1 MRLGGWPG
9 AEGQAGVSE
18 EHRDPAQ
25 ELEDQMRAADKL
37 IKRLEEEVSEL
48 RRDLD
53 QAGAALRTS
62 REEVAA
68 RTQAV
73 EDFEE
78 SERSRAAAEEEVR
91 ALRKELMDLRQQ
103 SADELLALR
112 NQHIAEVAAL
122 REELDRLR
130 DAEATAAEAESKV
143 SALREEYRKER
154 ATLEE
159 RHEAEVEEIK
169 RTAEQWEEKLRED
182 YQNLEERHKAET
194 EELAKAHAREVGALR
209 KEIEALRVEAEEQ
222 KIELERTLREALERR
237 FEEEVGAERERHAE
251 ELQTLRSDAAGRELE
266 LQKQLSSEIE
276 ARRVEAE
283 ELRLEL
289 EKSAAEAEERR
300 QADLSEVKRLAE
312 GHERELRREQAAR
325 LAEEREAAE
334 RRIEAMKAQKDADI
348 NTLQER
354 HAEKISLLE
363 ERLENLGSRQ
373 ETEMRLY
380 EERLKELEREKVA
393 QKGANEEELER
404 WVAEREEE
412 RSRLEDRVAELQEAL
427 EESGALEAELREA
440 LEASRVRNGKRQEA
454 GTRQGRAEETNGRE
468 SEWESEHRMYGDLER
483 RLGEVDAARLLAEER
498 AADLEERLRSGISLF
513 NTSEHTRAVASIS
526 KALGLPKVHVG
537 ADGGSG
543 SSVRKPVITFVWSDM
558 AWRRYVS
565 DPTEGVEEP
574 RVYLIGAGDEP
585 SDIDHSGLEPNARMD
600 AQGRLILGIQAW

>member
-1 MRLGGWPG
+1 
-9 AEGQAGVSE
+9 
-18 EHRDPAQ
+18 
-25 ELEDQMRAADKL
+25 
-37 IKRLEEEVSEL
+37 
-48 RRDLD
+48 
-53 QAGAALRTS
+53 
-62 REEVAA
+62 
-68 RTQAV
+68 
-73 EDFEE
+73 
-78 SERSRAAAEEEVR
+78 
-91 ALRKELMDLRQQ
+91 
-103 SADELLALR
+103 
-112 NQHIAEVAAL
+112 
-122 REELDRLR
+122 
-130 DAEATAAEAESKV
+130 
-143 SALREEYRKER
+143 
-154 ATLEE
+154 
-159 RHEAEVEEIK
+159 
-169 RTAEQWEEKLRED
+169 
-182 YQNLEERHKAET
+182 
-194 EELAKAHAREVGALR
+194 
-209 KEIEALRVEAEEQ
+209 
-222 KIELERTLREALERR
+222 
-237 FEEEVGAERERHAE
+237 
-251 ELQTLRSDAAGRELE
+251 
-266 LQKQLSSEIE
+266 
-276 ARRVEAE
+276 
-283 ELRLEL
+283 
-289 EKSAAEAEERR
+289 
-300 QADLSEVKRLAE
+300 
-312 GHERELRREQAAR
+312 
-325 LAEEREAAE
+325 
-334 RRIEAMKAQKDADI
+334 MKAQKDADI

-393 QKGANEEELER
+393 QKGANEEVLER
-404 WVAEREEE
+404 RVAEREEE

-440 LEASRVRNGKRQEA
+440 LEASRVRNGKHQEA

-498 AADLEERLRSGISLF
+498 AAELEERLQRAEEVNRQQTRELEEALESLRKVSDPEQRLRSGISLF
-513 NTSEHTRAVASIS
+513 NASEHTRAVASIS